1 MLGSVSLQLSAILQ
15 VTSNWQMLIEVE
27 LTETQKPGR
36 VFLHLSSVAPFAFRC
51 TLVCPECKI

>member
-1 MLGSVSLQLSAILQ
+1 MLGSVSLQFSAILQ

-27 LTETQKPGR
+27 LTETQKHGR
-36 VFLHLSSVAPFAFRC
+36 VFLHLSSVALFALRC

>member
-1 MLGSVSLQLSAILQ
+1 MLGSVGQFSAILQ
-15 VTSNWQMLIEVE
+15 VTNNWQMLIEVE

-36 VFLHLSSVAPFAFRC
+36 VFLHLSAVALFAFRW